1 MFTSNIVWKLVSPS
15 SNDFK
20 KTLLFTASTFTGA
33 MVAFFSSQN
42 PASALTWVF
51 QDVRFDDG
59 AELIGQFDFSDGEYS
74 NFLIEPIG
82 GDTDLFPPFI
92 YSPTTSSVLDISD
105 STSLNLVSNET
116 VLVPIFGG
124 SQFRTDPIRS
134 LFIDF
139 AQPLTEAGG
148 SVDIGPTIGLGGD
161 SEFSSFAT
169 SPPFGQRALVSGSVV
184 SVPVSVPVS
193 EPTTI
198 IGLAT
203 TFCFGTLLKRKS
215 SKKQIV

>member
-1 MFTSNIVWKLVSPS
+1 MFTSNVVQKLASTS
-15 SNDFK
+15 HNDFK
-20 KTLLFTASTFTGA
+20 KALLFTASTLTGT

-51 QDVRFDDG
+51 QNVKFDDG
-59 AELIGQFDFSDGEYS
+59 AELIGQFDFSDGKYS
-74 NFLIEPIG
+74 NFLIEPTG
-82 GDTDLFPPFI
+82 GNTDLFPPFI
-92 YSPTTSSVLDISD
+92 YSPTTSSVLNISD
-105 STSLNLVSNET
+105 STNLSLVSNET
-116 VLVPIFGG
+116 VSVPIFGG
-124 SQFRTDPIRS
+124 SQFRIDPIRS

-161 SEFSSFAT
+161 SEFSSFTT

-184 SVPVSVPVS
+184 SVPVP

-198 IGLAT
+198 FGLAT
-203 TFCFGTLLKRKS
+203 VLGCGTFLKREA
-215 SKKQIV
+215 SKKKNKS